1 LGVIARLSGT
11 VSSIS
16 EGRVVLDVSGVGY
29 LVAVPQKFAAS
40 LEEGQEVALFTH
52 MHLAEGVMDLY
63 GFPDQETKDF
73 FLLLTSVT
81 GIGSKLALAV
91 VDAVPISALAA
102 AIEEGKSDVVVQV
115 PGVGK
120 KIAER
125 IVLELKG
132 KVAAYTGLASGD
144 QIGADADITEA
155 LRSLGYKRDEI
166 TSALKL
172 VGDDVSGVE
181 ERLKAALRYL
191 RKA

>member
-1 LGVIARLSGT
+1 MIARLEGT
-11 VSSIS
+11 VSEVS
-16 EGRVVLDVSGVGY
+16 EGRVVLSVSGVGY
-29 LVAVPQKFAAS
+29 LVAVPKRYASS
-40 LEEGQEVALFTH
+40 LEEGQEALIFTH
-52 MHLAEGVMDLY
+52 LHLSEGVMDLY
-63 GFPDQETKDF
+63 GFPDEQTKEF

-102 AIEEGKSDVVVQV
+102 AIEEGKVDIVVQV

-132 KVAAYTGLASGD
+132 KVGSYTGLASGD
-144 QIGADADITEA
+144 QIGADADIVEA
-155 LRSLGYKRDEI
+155 LKSLGYKRDEVAG
-166 TSALKL
+166 ALKL
-172 VGDDVSGVE
+172 VGDEVEGIE

-191 RKA
+191 RKV